1 MSKEEEKPKFHFSR
15 DEMIVSNVMFN
26 ANNLCSIEELSSKQT
41 KMLMN
46 ALTDYVWGRNTDS
59 FLARQLDTATR
70 IVFWNIVY
78 DLLDNEDTED

>member
-26 ANNLCSIEELSSKQT
+26 ASHLCSIEELSSKQT

-46 ALTDYVWGRNTDS
+46 ALANYVWGRKTDS